1 MEKNINYENLLNT
14 IINAEK
20 EIISLKN
27 DLNDIKS
34 EHKVSKIDLGSIKNT
49 HDRSRKESL
58 SISTNLMRLSDET
71 ILERNEVHVFKK
83 EERVFKNGLLL
94 VNNECN
100 MSKRTIRKYLGL
112 VKTII
117 NKLILMR
124 LKLTL
129 KIVRRKGLK

>member
-1 MEKNINYENLLNT
+1 M
-14 IINAEK
+14 
-20 EIISLKN
+20 
-27 DLNDIKS
+27 
-34 EHKVSKIDLGSIKNT
+34 SKIGLGSIKNT

-58 SISTNLMRLSDET
+58 SVSTKLMRLSDET

-83 EERVFKNGLLL
+83 EERIFKNGLLL

-100 MSKRTIRKYLGL
+100 MSKSTIRKYLGL

-124 LKLTL
+124 LKSTL